1 MEGKMK
7 TAAKIIL
14 FLLSAF
20 CILMN
25 IGPVITSGEKNIGI
39 VVGLGLGALFLIYA
53 LLFDKVN
60 GLISKIWRRLP
71 GRILLIAAAVITLVC
86 VSIGTYTLANV
97 MRYSRQ
103 TDKRTEYI
111 IVLGCQVNGTS
122 PGRYLRARINKAYEY
137 LAANP
142 ESKAILSGGQGRGED
157 ISEGQCMYNE
167 LTYRGIDPS
176 RLIIEDKSASTIENF
191 ENTVKS
197 LGADGITLD
206 EIIIVTNDFH
216 EYRASKFAER
226 NGITAYPY
234 PAKTP
239 WNGYLPFAVRE
250 VFAIGYQVYL
260 GRNNLRN

>member
-1 MEGKMK
+1 MK
-7 TAAKIIL
+7 IVIKVIL
-14 FLLSAF
+14 ILLSAF

-39 VVGLGLGALFLIYA
+39 IVGLGLGAIFLIYA
-53 LLFDKVN
+53 LLFDRINSV
-60 GLISKIWRRLP
+60 IAKIWGKLP
-71 GRILLIAAAVITLVC
+71 GKILLAAAALITLVC
-86 VSIGTYTLANV
+86 VTIGTYTLVNV

-122 PGRYLRARINKAYEY
+122 PGRYLRARINKACEY
-137 LAANP
+137 LDSNP
-142 ESKAILSGGQGRGED
+142 GSKAILSGGQGRGED
-157 ISEGQCMYNE
+157 ISEGQCMFNS
-167 LTYRGIDPS
+167 LTAMGIDAS
-176 RLIIEDKSASTIENF
+176 RLIIEDKSSSTIENF
-191 ENTVKS
+191 ENSVKN
-197 LGADGITLD
+197 LENKGVILN

-216 EYRASKFAER
+216 EYRAARIAAK
-226 NGITAYPY
+226 NGIAAYPF

>member
-1 MEGKMK
+1 MK
-7 TAAKIIL
+7 IVIKIIL
-14 FLLSAF
+14 ILISAF

-39 VVGLGLGALFLIYA
+39 IVGLGLGGIFLIYA
-53 LLFDKVN
+53 LLFDRIN
-60 GLISKIWRRLP
+60 HIISLIWHALP
-71 GRILLIAAAVITLVC
+71 GKILLIISAALILIC
-86 VSIGTYTLANV
+86 VTIGTYTLANV

-103 TDKRTEYI
+103 TDKHTEYI

-137 LAANP
+137 LCANP

-157 ISEGQCMYNE
+157 ISEGQCMFNS
-167 LTYRGIDPS
+167 LTSMGIDGS
-176 RLIIEDKSASTIENF
+176 RLLIDDKSSSTIENF
-191 ENTVKS
+191 ENSVKN
-197 LGADGITLD
+197 LENKGVILN

-216 EYRASKFAER
+216 EYRASRVAQK

-250 VFAIGYQVYL
+250 VFAISYQIYL